1 MIFSYPFIFLLLII
15 FMNQMK
21 EKDLHIDGIDK
32 IILKNLMN
40 NARAPILSI
49 AREVG
54 ISGAAIHQRL
64 RKLEKSGLLMGSKFI
79 INPKILGYKTVAF
92 VGIFLDTSS
101 TYKEALKRL
110 KEIDE
115 VIESHYTTGNYAI
128 FVKILCKD
136 NEHLM
141 QVLNKQIQAIKGVSR
156 TETFISLDQQIDRQI
171 KI

>member
-1 MIFSYPFIFLLLII
+1 
-15 FMNQMK
+15 MK
-21 EKDLHIDGIDK
+21 EKALHIDGIDK

-40 NARAPILSI
+40 DARSPILKI

-64 RKLEKSGLLMGSKFI
+64 RKLERSGLLAGSKFV
-79 INPKILGYKTVAF
+79 INPKVLGFKTMAF
-92 VGIFLDTSS
+92 VGIFLDAAS
-101 TYKEALKRL
+101 TYKEAIKRL

-141 QVLNKQIQAIKGVSR
+141 HVLNKHIQSIKGVSR
-156 TETFISLDQQIDRQI
+156 TETFISLEQQIDRQI

>member
-1 MIFSYPFIFLLLII
+1 MIFHILYFFTFIENLKL
-15 FMNQMK
+15 MK

-40 NARAPILSI
+40 DARAPILAI

-64 RKLEKSGLLMGSKFI
+64 RKLEKSGLLKGSKFI
-79 INPKILGYKTVAF
+79 INAKVLGFKTVAF
-92 VGIFLDTSS
+92 VGIFLDAAS
-101 TYKEALKRL
+101 TYKEAIKRL

-128 FVKILCKD
+128 FVKVLCRD

-141 QVLNKQIQAIKGVSR
+141 EVLNKQIQLIKGVAR
-156 TETFISLDQQIDRQI
+156 TETFISLDQQIDRQM

>member
-1 MIFSYPFIFLLLII
+1 
-15 FMNQMK
+15 MK
-21 EKDLHIDGIDK
+21 EGAIKIDGIDK
-32 IILKNLMN
+32 MILNNLMQD
-40 NARAPILSI
+40 ARTPILVI

-64 RKLEKSGLLMGSKFI
+64 RKLEASGLIVGSKLM
-79 INPKILGYKTVAF
+79 INPKVLGFKTLAF
-92 VGIFLDTSS
+92 VGIFLDSS
-101 TYKEALKRL
+101 SKYKDAIKRL
-110 KEIDE
+110 QEIEE

-141 QVLNKQIQAIKGVSR
+141 QVLNHQIQHIKGVAR

-171 KI
+171 RP

>member
-1 MIFSYPFIFLLLII
+1 
-15 FMNQMK
+15 MK
-21 EKDLHIDGIDK
+21 EKGLHIDGIDK
-32 IILKNLMN
+32 IILKSLMKD
-40 NARAPILSI
+40 ARSPILSI

-64 RKLEKSGLLMGSKFI
+64 RKLEKSGLLMGSKFVL
-79 INPKILGYKTVAF
+79 NPKILGYKTVAF

-115 VIESHYTTGNYAI
+115 VIESHYTTGNYAV
-128 FVKILCKD
+128 FVKILCRD